1 MTARIWHGYT
11 TFGNAA
17 AYENLLKT
25 EIIPGIAAKN
35 IPGYQKFQL
44 LRRELDKEVEFTTI
58 MWFDSLD
65 SVKAFV
71 GPDYETAYVPD
82 KAQAMLARFDAK
94 SVHVD
99 LLAELTY

>member
-1 MTARIWHGYT
+1 MTARIWYGYT
-11 TFGNAA
+11 TFDNAA
-17 AYENLLKT
+17 AYENLLRT

-44 LRRELDKEVEFTTI
+44 LKRELADEVEFTTI

-82 KAQAMLARFDAK
+82 KAQAVLSRFDAK
-94 SVHVD
+94 SVHLD
-99 LLAELTY
+99 MIAEFNY